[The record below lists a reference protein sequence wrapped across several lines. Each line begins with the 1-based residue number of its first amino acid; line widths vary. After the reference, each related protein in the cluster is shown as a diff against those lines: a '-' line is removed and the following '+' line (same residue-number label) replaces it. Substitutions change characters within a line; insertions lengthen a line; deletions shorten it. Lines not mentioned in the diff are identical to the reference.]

1 MLSALQR
8 QRMTEP
14 FPEFQDPVE
23 RIGLAPNRT
32 GGLHRLGRFAS
43 RTGRHYARTRNHDFG
58 AERRSNVSAL
68 LPWLQHRLVSER
80 KVPAQGLTSQ
90 SVSAAEKFIPNE
102 VRRGYFEDCLEQRPS
117 LWTAYQCDWL
127 ASFESLERDPSKNGR
142 FRDAIAGNAVT
153 TQKRVIRPYDPLTS
167 PHATAGFWGLK
178 KTTPT
183 ILWDLNLTQA
193 EGTPHG

>member
-1 MLSALQR
+1 
-8 QRMTEP
+8 MTEP

-43 RTGRHYARTRNHDFG
+43 RTGRNYARTRNHDFG

-68 LPWLQHRLVSER
+68 LPWLRHRLVSER

-90 SVSAAEKFIPNE
+90 SVSAAEKFIPK
-102 VRRGYFEDCLEQRPS
+102 GIWHGDFEDCLEQRPS
-117 LWTAYQCDWL
+117 LWTAYQGDWL
-127 ASFESLERDPSKNGR
+127 ASFERLERDPSKNGR
-142 FRDAIAGNAVT
+142 YRHAIAGNAGT
-153 TQKRVIRPYDPLTS
+153 TQKRVIRPYDPLTC
-167 PHATAGFWGLK
+167 PHAKAGFWGLK

-193 EGTPHG
+193 EGTHHG